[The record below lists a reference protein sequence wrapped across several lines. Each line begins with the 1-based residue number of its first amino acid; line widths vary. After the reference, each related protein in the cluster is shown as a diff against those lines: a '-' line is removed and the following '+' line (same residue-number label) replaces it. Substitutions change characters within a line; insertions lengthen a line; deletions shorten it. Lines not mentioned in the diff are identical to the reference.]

1 MPAWLQLCL
10 SRPVMKRALL
20 SALVVGALL
29 ITINHG
35 DALLRGEVDQ
45 DRVMKMLLTICVPY
59 LVSTFSSVSTV
70 RRGSTADRPWPSAY
84 VICFK
89 S

>member
-1 MPAWLQLCL
+1 MSEWLQLSFSKSVL
-10 SRPVMKRALL
+10 KRALL
-20 SALVVGALL
+20 SALVVGAIL

-35 DALLRGEVDQ
+35 DALLRGQVDQ

-59 LVSTFSSVSTV
+59 LVSTFSSVSTIRQMQKQSNV
-70 RRGSTADRPWPSAY
+70 
-84 VICFK
+84 K

>member
-10 SRPVMKRALL
+10 SKSVIKRALL

-35 DALLRGEVDQ
+35 DAILRGQVDS
-45 DRVMKMLLTICVPY
+45 DRVLKMLLTIGVPY
-59 LVSTFSSVSTV
+59 LVSTFSSVSTI
-70 RRGSTADRPWPSAY
+70 RQMQKPS
-84 VICFK
+84 